1 MRGVWGV
8 VTGLALGTAAA
19 RVSAQALD
27 SGSALGGLREARAAC
42 EADDGVLWGRNLCG
56 PISYIAGPPSMVG
69 ELRRML
75 VDAKV
80 DEDDIRTEEFR
91 GY

>member
-1 MRGVWGV
+1 M
-8 VTGLALGTAAA
+8 LAKHL
-19 RVSAQALD
+19 
-27 SGSALGGLREARAAC
+27 
-42 EADDGVLWGRNLCG
+42 RNLCG

-75 VDAKV
+75 VDARV